1 MGGRGDYEGRAMR
14 ALAGMG
20 VVAPGFIDET
30 SAAAYHCRMTECKN
44 CQTPLTGD
52 YCGNCGQR
60 NIDLERPIWT
70 LVADVIKETFEVDG
84 RAWLTIKT
92 LFRHPGLLTS
102 EYLAGRRRKY
112 TPPLRLYLVTS
123 ISFFVLVAWLAQSG
137 VLLDPGQDP
146 RFDAAVQA
154 RFLSDDL
161 PRLMFV
167 LLPVFALL
175 LKAMYFR
182 RLYFDHLIFS
192 FHLHTAG
199 YVVLALMLPLEDVA
213 NESVGLLI
221 AQFVLLACF
230 LAYFVIAVR
239 RVYASSWLVAVPKSA
254 AVLLGYLIV
263 VSVVIENTSN
273 FLIIAD

>member
-1 MGGRGDYEGRAMR
+1 MR
-14 ALAGMG
+14 LLVAGNPG
-20 VVAPGFIDET
+20 ESAPIDE
-30 SAAAYHCRMTECKN
+30 AGIGAYHCGMIECQN
-44 CQTPLTGD
+44 CGTPLDGE

-60 NIDLERPIWT
+60 NVDLERPIWS

-92 LFRHPGLLTS
+92 LFRYPGKLTS
-102 EYLAGRRRKY
+102 EFLAGRRRRY

-137 VLLDPGQDP
+137 LLLDPGQDP
-146 RFDAAVQA
+146 VFDAAVQA

-175 LKAMYFR
+175 MKAVYFR

-192 FHLHTAG
+192 IHLHTAG
-199 YVVLALMLPLEDVA
+199 YLVLAVMLPLEDVA
-213 NESVGLLI
+213 NENVGLMI
-221 AQFVLLACF
+221 AQAVLLTYF
-230 LAYFVIAVR
+230 VAYFVVAVH
-239 RVYASSWLVAVPKSA
+239 RVYRTSWFIAGLKSVAV
-254 AVLLGYLIV
+254 LFGYMIV
-263 VSVVIENTSN
+263 VSIAIESTSN